1 MFPRYLTVFEETQ
14 HSQQLSEKLIN
25 PKENVLFYNINF
37 LGFKTVLNS
46 RKIFSGRDTRQG
58 WEGARL
64 MQCRHV
70 HQVMGLPDVRVHQDD
85 AWPRPQREQRVLPPH
100 G

>member
-1 MFPRYLTVFEETQ
+1 MSRFKNN
-14 HSQQLSEKLIN
+14 LSWFQNCPQIH
-25 PKENVLFYNINF
+25 
-37 LGFKTVLNS
+37 S

-64 MQCRHV
+64 VQCRHV

-100 G
+100 R